1 MAINGAPAA
10 TPRFSASFALA
21 TAADSLDVTVQA
33 QVLALLVDLKTR
45 LGLAMVF
52 ISHSLPVVAEVADR
66 EVVLYA
72 GEAVEEGRTA
82 AVFARPRHPYT
93 ATLLRSA
100 PTRAAG
106 RRALSRAQSRLR
118 TTCRPAASAPRCGL
132 RIPACEAARPPLF
145 AIGEGRCSRCIRW
158 REL

>member
-1 MAINGAPAA
+1 
-10 TPRFSASFALA
+10 
-21 TAADSLDVTVQA
+21 
-33 QVLALLVDLKTR
+33 
-45 LGLAMVF
+45 MVF

-72 GEAVEEGRTA
+72 GEVVEEGRTA

-100 PTRAAG
+100 PDESG
-106 RRALSRAQSRLR
+106 RPPRPIEGTVPPPHDLPPGCVFGHPLRPEDPRLR
-118 TTCRPAASAPRCGL
+118 GRP
-132 RIPACEAARPPLF
+132 PPLF
-145 AIGEGRCSRCIRW
+145 AIGEARCSRCIRW